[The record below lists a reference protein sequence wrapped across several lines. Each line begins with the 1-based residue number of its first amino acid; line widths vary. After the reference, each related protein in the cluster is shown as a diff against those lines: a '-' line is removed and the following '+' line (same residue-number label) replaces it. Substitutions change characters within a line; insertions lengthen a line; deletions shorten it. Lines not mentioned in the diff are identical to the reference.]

1 MNSTQPVGWIGLDGD
16 NRVVVVNDERV
27 QATGPTLAQLIQEG
41 FDRR

>member
-1 MNSTQPVGWIGLDGD
+1 MNSKPVVGWVGVDGD
-16 NRVVVVNDERV
+16 NRVLVVNDERV